1 MGKIYQGIEELVGH
15 TPLVNFRRLAKAE
28 GVNAEILAKLEC
40 FNPAGSAKD
49 RVGLQ
54 MVLDA
59 EKAGILKRGSVIIEP
74 TSGNTGVGLAAVAAA
89 RGYKTV
95 IVMPDSMSEDPAGIM
110 AAEAEAQAIMQVQ
123 TALADSLKL
132 LNAAAPNDQ
141 VVKLKALEA
150 MQKVAD
156 GKATK
161 IIIPSELQ
169 GLAGLAASAKT
180 VFDTEDPKG
189 E

>member
-59 EKAGILKRGSVIIEP
+59 EKAGILKRGSGKWIYLLQQWVP
-74 TSGNTGVGLAAVAAA
+74 GGRLPG
-89 RGYKTV
+89 R
-95 IVMPDSMSEDPAGIM
+95 PAI
-110 AAEAEAQAIMQVQ
+110 
-123 TALADSLKL
+123 
-132 LNAAAPNDQ
+132 
-141 VVKLKALEA
+141 
-150 MQKVAD
+150 
-156 GKATK
+156 
-161 IIIPSELQ
+161 
-169 GLAGLAASAKT
+169 
-180 VFDTEDPKG
+180 
-189 E
+189 

>member
-74 TSGNTGVGLAAVAAA
+74 TSGTGC
-89 RGYKTV
+89 R
-95 IVMPDSMSEDPAGIM
+95 SCR
-110 AAEAEAQAIMQVQ
+110 
-123 TALADSLKL
+123 
-132 LNAAAPNDQ
+132 
-141 VVKLKALEA
+141 
-150 MQKVAD
+150 
-156 GKATK
+156 
-161 IIIPSELQ
+161 Q
-169 GLAGLAASAKT
+169 GLQNGDCHAGQY
-180 VFDTEDPKG
+180 E
-189 E
+189 